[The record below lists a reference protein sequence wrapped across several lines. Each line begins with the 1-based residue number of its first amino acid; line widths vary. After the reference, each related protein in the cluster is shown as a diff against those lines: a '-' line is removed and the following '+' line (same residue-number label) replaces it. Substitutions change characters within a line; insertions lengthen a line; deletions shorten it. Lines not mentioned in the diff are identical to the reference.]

1 MAKKGKNTYDMRHCS
16 KKTARLM
23 GSFSGN
29 ISTGHRGDHLKQRGD
44 NLMNTWNRQGRLFG
58 LVASIILVVLL
69 SACGSS
75 GPTTTTTTTNGT
87 TTTTTQLKIMVGG
100 LSKQI
105 YLPNKLT
112 QQLGYFQQ
120 EGLDVTLID
129 EASGQSSENEVL
141 AGQVDAGSGSYNHTI
156 ELQAAGKQMQA
167 VVLLNIAPGEAEIVS
182 AKAASQIHS
191 VADLKGKNLGVT
203 ELGSGTQTLTTALL
217 HSAGISKDQVHF
229 VPVGAGDTFIA
240 ALQQGKIDAGM
251 TTEPTISRILSSG
264 VGKVLVDLRSPQS
277 TQTALGGP
285 YPFICL
291 FMLNS
296 YVNSHKDVVQKLVN
310 AYVKTLKWMQS
321 HTAAQIADMMPADYY
336 AGNKALYVTALQ
348 NQMAIFSPDGLM
360 PAGAPQSVLNVEN
373 ASNLIPQGKQI
384 DLSLTYTN
392 EFASKAS

>member
-1 MAKKGKNTYDMRHCS
+1 
-16 KKTARLM
+16 
-23 GSFSGN
+23 
-29 ISTGHRGDHLKQRGD
+29 
-44 NLMNTWNRQGRLFG
+44 MNMWSRQGRLFG
-58 LVASIILVVLL
+58 LITGIILVLLL

-75 GPTTTTTTTNGT
+75 GTTTTTVNGT

-105 YLPNKLT
+105 YLPNELT
-112 QQLGYFQQ
+112 QQLGYFKQ

-156 ELQAAGKQMQA
+156 ELQAAGKQMEA
-167 VVLLNIAPGEAEIVS
+167 VVLLNVAPGEAEIVS
-182 AKAASQIHS
+182 AKVASQIHS
-191 VADLKGKNLGVT
+191 VSDLKGKNLGVT

-217 HSAGISKDQVHF
+217 HKVGITPDQVHF
-229 VPVGAGDTFIA
+229 IPVGAGDTFIA

-277 TQTALGGP
+277 TQAALGGS
-285 YPFICL
+285 YPFISL
-291 FMLNS
+291 VMNNS
-296 YVNSHKDVVQKLVN
+296 YVNSHKDVVQKIVN
-310 AYVKTLKWMQS
+310 AYVKTLKWMHT
-321 HTAAQIADMMPADYY
+321 HTAEQIADQMPSDYY

-360 PAGAPQSVLNVEN
+360 PAGAPQTVLNIEQQ
-373 ASNLIPQGKQI
+373 SNLIPQSTNI
-384 DLSLTYTN
+384 NLNLTYTN
-392 EFASKAS
+392 EFVSKAS

>member
-1 MAKKGKNTYDMRHCS
+1 
-16 KKTARLM
+16 
-23 GSFSGN
+23 
-29 ISTGHRGDHLKQRGD
+29 
-44 NLMNTWNRQGRLFG
+44 MNMWNRPGRLFG

-75 GPTTTTTTTNGT
+75 GPTTTTTTANGT

-217 HSAGISKDQVHF
+217 HNAGITKDQVHF

-360 PAGAPQSVLNVEN
+360 PAGAPESVLNVEN
-373 ASNLIPQGKQI
+373 ASNLIPQGTQI
-384 DLSLTYTN
+384 NLSLTYTN

>member
-1 MAKKGKNTYDMRHCS
+1 MNAKK
-16 KKTARLM
+16 
-23 GSFSGN
+23 
-29 ISTGHRGDHLKQRGD
+29 
-44 NLMNTWNRQGRLFG
+44 RQLWIMAG
-58 LVASIILVVLL
+58 IILVLIL

-75 GPTTTTTTTNGT
+75 TSGESGSSGSGKTA
-87 TTTTTQLKIMVGG
+87 LKIMVGG

-105 YLPNKLT
+105 YLPNELT
-112 QQLGYFQQ
+112 QRLGYFAAQ
-120 EGLDVTLID
+120 GLDVTLID

-156 ELQAAGKQMQA
+156 ELQAAGKNMEA

-191 VADLKGKNLGVT
+191 VSDLKGKNLGVT

-217 HSAGISKDQVHF
+217 HNAGITPDQVHF

-277 TQTALGGP
+277 TQAALGGP

-291 FMLNS
+291 FMNNS
-296 YVNSHKDVVQKLVN
+296 YVSSHQDVVQKLVN
-310 AYVKTLKWMQS
+310 AYVKTLKWMHT
-321 HTAAQIADMMPADYY
+321 HTAEQIADQMPADYY

-360 PAGAPQSVLNVEN
+360 PAGAPQSVLSTEYQ
-373 ASNLIPQGKQI
+373 SNLVPKSKQI
-384 DLSLTYTN
+384 DLTTTFTN
-392 EFASKAS
+392 QFAAKATG